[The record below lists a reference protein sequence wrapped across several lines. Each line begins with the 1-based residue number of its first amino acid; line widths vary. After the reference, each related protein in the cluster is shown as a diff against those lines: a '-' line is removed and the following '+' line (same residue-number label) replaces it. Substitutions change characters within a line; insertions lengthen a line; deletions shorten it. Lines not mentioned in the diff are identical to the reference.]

1 MSYTKKTWVTNE
13 TIKAAD
19 LNNMEN
25 GIAAANAFT
34 SLAWY
39 DIGDDDVLAY
49 YADADADPV
58 TDTTVIWEM
67 LLSNKVSPFVQSRDG
82 MRPIIEIGPDFVG
95 GIEYLAVAGGEMY
108 VRQEDGMLHYRGEYA
123 IAKMHDDAHD
133 VNVLALISSRNDIMP
148 DASTGAVFDYLEHF
162 WATRWIFDTTS
173 DTKRNITSYEF
184 DTSITCGDGSSYVVQ
199 SIDDND
205 FLVEQPAPVT
215 TKRLLKRKDFYDIGY
230 QALCITDSDDNV
242 ISRSATDIFNG
253 LLNGTLPWNI
263 QDETGRNLAV
273 VQVQPENT
281 APYITGVFDSLEDCY
296 APVEISGN
304 VFLIA
309 NYGGG
314 DK

>member
-25 GIAAANAFT
+25 GIAAANARAG
-34 SLAWY
+34 LAWY

-67 LLSNKVSPFVQSRDG
+67 LLFNNVSPFVQSRDG
-82 MRPIIEIGPDFVG
+82 MRPIIEIGPDYAG

-108 VRQEDGMLHYRGEYA
+108 VRQEDGMLHYRGEYT
-123 IAKMHDDAHD
+123 IAKMHDDVHD
-133 VNVLALISSRNDIMP
+133 INILALVSSRNDITP
-148 DASTGAVFDYLEHF
+148 DTSTGAVFDYLAHF
-162 WATRWIFDTTS
+162 WSTRWIFDTTS
-173 DTKRNITSYEF
+173 DIKRNITGYEF

-205 FLVEQPAPVT
+205 FLVEQPTPTT

-242 ISRSATDIFNG
+242 VSRSATDIFDG

-263 QDETGRNLAV
+263 QDETGSNTAIKL
-273 VQVQPENT
+273 VQPDS
-281 APYITGVFDSLEDCY
+281 AGFTGVLDAEETPY
-296 APVEISGN
+296 VPVTLSEG

-314 DK
+314 GGK